1 MALFLVLGAFQF
13 SAKLRARRPALHRR
27 MGRISGL
34 GAILGGLTGIWMT
47 LLHLDISTPLLIG
60 GRLLFGSAMVI
71 FTVLAIRAAMQ
82 RRLIDHQNWIIRA
95 YAIAL
100 AAGTLPFIFAPMYLI
115 LGDVSQ
121 LENDVI
127 QVAGWMINLAIA
139 EKFFVKSP
147 IRKGAIA

>member
-1 MALFLVLGAFQF
+1 
-13 SAKLRARRPALHRR
+13 
-27 MGRISGL
+27 
-34 GAILGGLTGIWMT
+34 
-47 LLHLDISTPLLIG
+47 
-60 GRLLFGSAMVI
+60 
-71 FTVLAIRAAMQ
+71 
-82 RRLIDHQNWIIRA
+82 
-95 YAIAL
+95 
-100 AAGTLPFIFAPMYLI
+100 MYLI